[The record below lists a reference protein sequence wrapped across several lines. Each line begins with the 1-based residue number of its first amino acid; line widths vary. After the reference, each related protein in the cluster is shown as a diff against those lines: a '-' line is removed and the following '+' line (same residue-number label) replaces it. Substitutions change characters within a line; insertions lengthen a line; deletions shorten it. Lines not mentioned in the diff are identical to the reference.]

1 MPTFAE
7 MLQAGTFVVTAE
19 LNPPKGTNLSQLLAD
34 AEKLRG
40 LVQAF
45 NLTDSHSSRMR
56 MAPVAAARFLVER
69 GLEPLLQVTCRDRN
83 RLALQSDLL
92 GAYALGVRNLVCMTG
107 DPPGAGD
114 HPDAKPVFDLDVSGL
129 LRAVRALQAGK
140 DLGGQALR
148 GTPTFCMGAVVN
160 PGAPDLPR
168 ELRRMEEKVALGARF
183 FQTQAV
189 YDPDVFA
196 QFMHTVRQHRVA
208 VLASIIVLRS
218 GTMAR
223 RLHGSLPG
231 LTIPDA
237 VIEELDKASDPAQQ
251 GLVIAGRI
259 VREIK
264 EMCQG
269 VHLITIGQE
278 RHIPQL
284 LAEAGLLERDRA
296 GNAD

>member
-7 MLQAGTFVVTAE
+7 TLQSGTFVVTAE
-19 LNPPKGTNLSQLLAD
+19 LNPPKGTNLNQLLAN

-45 NLTDSHSSRMR
+45 NLTDSHSSRMS

-114 HPDAKPVFDLDVSGL
+114 HPDTKPVFDLDVSGL
-129 LRAVRALQAGK
+129 LRAVSALQSGK
-140 DLGGQALR
+140 DLGGHSLK
-148 GTPTFCMGAVVN
+148 GTPTFCVGAVVN
-160 PGAPDLPR
+160 PGAPDLQR

-189 YDPDVFA
+189 YDPGAFA
-196 QFMHTVRQHRVA
+196 QFMHIVRQHRVA

-218 GTMAR
+218 GAMAR

-231 LTIPDA
+231 LTIPDT
-237 VIEELDKASDPAQQ
+237 VIEELDKARDPAQQ
-251 GLVIAGRI
+251 GMAIAGRI
-259 VREIK
+259 ITDIK

-278 RHIPQL
+278 PHIPQI
-284 LAEAGLLERDRA
+284 LAEAGLLERH
-296 GNAD
+296 

>member
-1 MPTFAE
+1 

-19 LNPPKGTNLSQLLAD
+19 LNPPKGTNLGQLLAA

-45 NLTDSHSSRMR
+45 NLTDSHSSRMS
-56 MAPVAAARFLVER
+56 MAPVAAARLLVER
-69 GLEPLLQVTCRDRN
+69 DLEPLLQVTCRDRN

-92 GAYALGVRNLVCMTG
+92 AAYALGVRNIVCMTG

-114 HPDAKPVFDLDVSGL
+114 HPDTKPVFDLDVSGL

-140 DLGGQALR
+140 DLGGHTLR
-148 GTPTFCMGAVVN
+148 GTPTFCAGAVVN
-160 PGAPDLPR
+160 PGAPNLQR

-189 YDPDVFA
+189 YDPDAFA
-196 QFMHTVRQHRVA
+196 QFMQTVRQHRVA

-218 GTMAR
+218 GAMAR

-251 GLVIAGRI
+251 GLAIAGRI
-259 VREIK
+259 IREIK

-278 RHIPQL
+278 RHIPQI